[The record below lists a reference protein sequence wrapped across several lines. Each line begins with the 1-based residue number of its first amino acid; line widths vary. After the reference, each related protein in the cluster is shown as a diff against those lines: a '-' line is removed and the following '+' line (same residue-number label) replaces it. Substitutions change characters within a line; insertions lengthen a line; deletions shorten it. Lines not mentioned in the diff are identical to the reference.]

1 MLGRQLILAFGG
13 AVVASSVTCEVDM
26 QTDTIEVASPTS
38 GVFRDYIASLC
49 GWSIST
55 SGLIKSA
62 QQQYDLFELWRNRAK
77 LRVNYYDTEM
87 RMVRSGYAIITN
99 LRESAPNRSI
109 PTYSI
114 ALQGCGELSK
124 IEYTAASLSAEIDTI
139 AYDTHI
145 AFAADGNTLP
155 STPNNHFFE
164 YQQEGQIYSC
174 LMIVPSSITRA
185 RVNYFS
191 GVSEYHPMVIIL
203 RHVNGN
209 SAWSKVKDTIKARD
223 TLNFVKLY
231 EVAHFG
237 GKSLASTTAIELL
250 LTPGYTYRFIADSD
264 MALNYLKLDTLT
276 LPTS

>member
-1 MLGRQLILAFGG
+1 MLGRQLILAFGR

-55 SGLIKSA
+55 SGLIKST

-114 ALQGCGELSK
+114 SLQGCGELKNVEYSK
-124 IEYTAASLSAEIDTI
+124 WVGISNTQVI
-139 AYDTHI
+139 ATDVHI
-145 AFAADGNTLP
+145 AFAKDGNTAV
-155 STPNNHFFE
+155 SSPNNHFFE
-164 YQQEGQIYSC
+164 YQQSGQIYS
-174 LMIVPSSITRA
+174 SSFFATGDHLTR
-185 RVNYFS
+185 VKLKYYS
-191 GVSEYHPMVIIL
+191 GMAEYHPIVIIA
-203 RHVNGN
+203 RHI
-209 SAWSKVKDTIKARD
+209 SKDSQDLINTISSLD
-223 TLNFVKLY
+223 TLKFIGKY
-231 EVAHFG
+231 EVTHFG
-237 GKSLASTTAIELL
+237 GKYLSNELSIELL
-250 LTPGYTYRFIADSD
+250 LTPGYIYRFITDD
-264 MALNYLKLDTLT
+264 DFALSYIKGEQLN

>member
-55 SGLIKSA
+55 SGLIKTT
-62 QQQYDLFELWRNRAK
+62 QQQYDMFELWRNRAK

-114 ALQGCGELSK
+114 SLQGCGELK
-124 IEYTAASLSAEIDTI
+124 NVEYLNMYKSSQDTLASDV
-139 AYDTHI
+139 HF
-145 AFAADGNTLP
+145 AFAADGNTAP
-155 STPNNHFFE
+155 SSPNNHFLE
-164 YQQEGQIYSC
+164 YQQGGQIFIKSLLWPYR
-174 LMIVPSSITRA
+174 LTRL
-185 RVNYFS
+185 RLKYFS
-191 GVSEYHPMVIIL
+191 GTPEYHPMVILVQHKGAGWDDI
-203 RHVNGN
+203 
-209 SAWSKVKDTIKARD
+209 KETIEALD
-223 TLNFVKLY
+223 TLSFVKQY
-231 EVAHFG
+231 EAAHFG
-237 GKSLASTTAIELL
+237 GISIASTLTTELL
-250 LTPGYTYRFIADSD
+250 LTTGSKYYLISDSD
-264 MALNYLKLDTLT
+264 MALNYIKGEQLM
-276 LPTS
+276 LPTN

>member
-1 MLGRQLILAFGG
+1 MLGRQLILAFGR

-62 QQQYDLFELWRNRAK
+62 SQQYDLFELWRNRAK

-114 ALQGCGELSK
+114 SLQGCGELAK
-124 IEYTAASLSAEIDTI
+124 VEYVGFTI
-139 AYDTHI
+139 PQQEVFVQDVHI
-145 AFAADGNTLP
+145 AFAEDENYFA
-155 STPNNHFFE
+155 SSNNHFFE
-164 YQQEGQIYSC
+164 YQQGGQIFIKSLLWPYR
-174 LMIVPSSITRA
+174 LTRL
-185 RVNYFS
+185 RLKYFS
-191 GVSEYHPMVIIL
+191 GTPEYHPMVILVQHKGAGWDDI
-203 RHVNGN
+203 
-209 SAWSKVKDTIKARD
+209 KETIEALD
-223 TLNFVKLY
+223 TLSFVKQY
-231 EVAHFG
+231 EAAHFG
-237 GKSLASTTAIELL
+237 GISIASTLTTELL
-250 LTPGYTYRFIADSD
+250 LTTGYKYYLISDSD
-264 MALNYLKLDTLT
+264 MALNYIKGEQLM
-276 LPTS
+276 LPTN

>member
-49 GWSIST
+49 DWSIST

-62 QQQYDLFELWRNRAK
+62 SQQYDLFELWRNRAK

-114 ALQGCGELSK
+114 SLQGCGDIK
-124 IEYTAASLSAEIDTI
+124 NVQYGGFTMPQQEIFVQNV
-139 AYDTHI
+139 HI
-145 AFAADGNTLP
+145 AFASDENHFV
-155 STPNNHFFE
+155 SRNNHFFE
-164 YQQEGQIYSC
+164 QQHGSNIFIKTMLWPYQ
-174 LMIVPSSITRA
+174 LTR
-185 RVNYFS
+185 VKINYFS
-191 GVSEYHPMVIIL
+191 GVAEYHPLVL
-203 RHVNGN
+203 VARHLGTEWN
-209 SAWSKVKDTIKARD
+209 AVKNTIESLD
-223 TLNFVKLY
+223 TLNFVKNY

-237 GKSLASTTAIELL
+237 GKEQSSTTSIELL
-250 LTPGYTYRFIADSD
+250 LTPQYRYELITDSD
-264 MALNYLKLDTLT
+264 MALDYISAVKLE
-276 LPTS
+276 LPTN